1 MAAGVFIKQRIVKQD
16 ARLVDGA
23 VIRHERALAKVG
35 RAFVHGDELLQ
46 QGLVRARVRLDGAAV
61 LEADGEILDELAL
74 VRQRLRRI
82 DNALGLAALR
92 RNEALLRGQVGVK
105 IAAADRVLPAAAK
118 LRLGDHA
125 DGEVRA
131 VGCMVLQRRDAEAV
145 EVVAARL
152 QVSIVR
158 VPRGDGVVV
167 HAAGVQNCLPELFDS
182 AGLRLVGEH
191 LFRPRHAGH
200 GRDAPLVAALHLVA
214 VGLDDAIAPLPG
226 AGHLRGADTAQAV
239 RIFAEQV
246 DAARERVDIVLEL
259 RALPSLDGLERFD
272 ALTPDGELFERLVLP
287 RDRDLARPGV
297 IARIGDHGHELR
309 LVELGLDDDV
319 LPFLHTRADLRDQ
332 AGIGTQNGFFHISF
346 PLFRGVRAA

>member
-1 MAAGVFIKQRIVKQD
+1 
-16 ARLVDGA
+16 
-23 VIRHERALAKVG
+23 
-35 RAFVHGDELLQ
+35 
-46 QGLVRARVRLDGAAV
+46 
-61 LEADGEILDELAL
+61 
-74 VRQRLRRI
+74 
-82 DNALGLAALR
+82 
-92 RNEALLRGQVGVK
+92 
-105 IAAADRVLPAAAK
+105 
-118 LRLGDHA
+118 
-125 DGEVRA
+125 
-131 VGCMVLQRRDAEAV
+131 MVLQRRDAEAV

-214 VGLDDAIAPLPG
+214 VGLDDAIAPLSG
-226 AGHLRGADTAQAV
+226 AGHLR
-239 RIFAEQV
+239 
-246 DAARERVDIVLEL
+246 
-259 RALPSLDGLERFD
+259 PSLDSLERFD
-272 ALTPDGELFERLVLP
+272 ALAPDGELFERLVLP

>member
-1 MAAGVFIKQRIVKQD
+1 MQVSGKIFRAGVSYHTRRENATVFLLKFPTFKEKWCAPESERTTFRGISTKKWDFGQKSPCPVPEHGDGAAVAAVRRNGQIRRADHEILVDHGVVHAERAHLLERAVRVVADGIDEAHAEREVAAGVFIKQRIVKQD

-214 VGLDDAIAPLPG
+214 VGA
-226 AGHLRGADTAQAV
+226 
-239 RIFAEQV
+239 
-246 DAARERVDIVLEL
+246 
-259 RALPSLDGLERFD
+259 
-272 ALTPDGELFERLVLP
+272 
-287 RDRDLARPGV
+287 
-297 IARIGDHGHELR
+297 
-309 LVELGLDDDV
+309 
-319 LPFLHTRADLRDQ
+319 
-332 AGIGTQNGFFHISF
+332 
-346 PLFRGVRAA
+346 